1 MEHYFLKAVHVLLM
15 RMNIGTEAD
24 LLSRLLFLA
33 IDHDAIFFSHSLK
46 FPFGRLMGRQRG
58 LNAAKAFQ

>member
-1 MEHYFLKAVHVLLM
+1 
-15 RMNIGTEAD
+15 MNIGTEAD